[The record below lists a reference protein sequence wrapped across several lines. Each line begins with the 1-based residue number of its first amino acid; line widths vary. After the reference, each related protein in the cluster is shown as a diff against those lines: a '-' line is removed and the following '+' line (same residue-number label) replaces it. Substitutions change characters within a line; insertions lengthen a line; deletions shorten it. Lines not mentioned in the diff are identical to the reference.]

1 LKSGTRIEN
10 VTRIPVTIHTSPG
23 WPAFAGHD
31 IIRVS
36 IQGRWYQSETR
47 PVAHAPLEIGEV
59 APQFFE
65 HETKRKQLF
74 DFTAG

>member
-1 LKSGTRIEN
+1 
-10 VTRIPVTIHTSPG
+10 
-23 WPAFAGHD
+23 
-31 IIRVS
+31 VS